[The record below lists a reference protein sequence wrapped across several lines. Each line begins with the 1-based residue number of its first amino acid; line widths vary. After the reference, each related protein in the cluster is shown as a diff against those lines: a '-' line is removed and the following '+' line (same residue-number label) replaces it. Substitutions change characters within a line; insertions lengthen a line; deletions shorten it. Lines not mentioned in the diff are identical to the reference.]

1 MYSIATPTWVRIALV
16 VGALVL
22 ITGTG
27 LLAYHWYYRPT
38 TLNVAVGSL
47 DGEAGRIVSA
57 IASRL
62 AVTKASVRVNVI
74 ETTSA
79 GEAANAFSSGKTD
92 LAVVRA
98 DVGNLSQ
105 AQAVI
110 VVAQAVAL
118 LIATPGSSIS
128 DIADMKQA
136 VVGVIG
142 GETNRALVRALSEEY
157 DLSGARV
164 TFKDIALSEARRA
177 IESKQ
182 VRAMLI
188 VVPLAEKY
196 LAPLRVL
203 FHPNAK
209 GTPESAGAIAEKQ
222 RAYQSFDVPKG
233 TLRGSPPVPSDDL
246 TTLKVSFYLVAK
258 KNLDNDLVTSLT
270 QALMNARRDLLGELP
285 ILAQTTSPNTD
296 PDAYLP
302 VHPGAAAYYNGTQQS
317 FLDKWGNAIF
327 LVPMI
332 LGALVSVL
340 AGAWKFLRGS
350 EPLTHEQALDSLY
363 ALGSRIR
370 TTESGSDLSDI
381 ERV

>member
-38 TLNVAVGSL
+38 ILNVAVGSL

-62 AVTKASVRVNVI
+62 AVTNASVRLNVI
-74 ETTSA
+74 ETPSA

-128 DIADMKQA
+128 DIADIKQA

-142 GETNRALVRALSEEY
+142 EETNRALVRALSEEY
-157 DLSGARV
+157 DLSRARV
-164 TFKDIALSEARRA
+164 TFKDIPLSEARGA
-177 IESKQ
+177 FESKQ

-196 LAPLRVL
+196 LAPLRGL
-203 FHPNAK
+203 FHANTK
-209 GTPESAGAIAEKQ
+209 GAPVLVSIESAGAIAEKQ
-222 RAYQSFDVPKG
+222 RAYESFE
-233 TLRGSPPVPSDDL
+233 
-246 TTLKVSFYLVAK
+246 VSCTRFC
-258 KNLDNDLVTSLT
+258 
-270 QALMNARRDLLGELP
+270 
-285 ILAQTTSPNTD
+285 
-296 PDAYLP
+296 
-302 VHPGAAAYYNGTQQS
+302 
-317 FLDKWGNAIF
+317 
-327 LVPMI
+327 
-332 LGALVSVL
+332 
-340 AGAWKFLRGS
+340 
-350 EPLTHEQALDSLY
+350 
-363 ALGSRIR
+363 
-370 TTESGSDLSDI
+370 
-381 ERV
+381 